1 MKTVEGYEVDRKAL
15 ALLEDGESPAF
26 AARPSYVTVDGGA
39 NWDATTLLLTNRRL
53 VVTKDRL
60 FGKGKADVSI
70 DWAAVS
76 SVRGELWQ
84 GGGPKIQLL
93 VENAQTRAPIE
104 MIVPPE
110 YAADVESAIRSGYLP
125 FRS

>member
-1 MKTVEGYEVDRKAL
+1 MKTVEGYPLDRKTL
-15 ALLEDGESPAF
+15 ALLESGESAVF
-26 AARPSYVTVDGGA
+26 AARPSYVTVDGGTR
-39 NWDATTLLLTNRRL
+39 WDGPTLLLTDRRL

-60 FGKGKADVSI
+60 FGKAKADVSI
-70 DWAAVS
+70 EWRAVR

-93 VENAQTRAPIE
+93 VENDRTRAPIE

-110 YAADVESAIRSGYLP
+110 HAVDVESAIRSGYLP
-125 FRS
+125 FVS